1 MVEKVKYR
9 NYNSLVILRS
19 NAKLLFMIK
28 KMLYNSIILEER
40 WIEEKD

>member
-9 NYNSLVILRS
+9 NYDSLVILTS
-19 NAKLLFMIK
+19 NTKLLFMIK
-28 KMLYNSIILEER
+28 QLLYNSIILEER